1 MPKEI
6 PSLAKKNLV
15 NEITQRFESIS
26 SNKLLD
32 QNATTHTANNTTNTA
47 TIKTTTTKRS
57 IILFFFLDFSFIV
70 FSFH

>member
-47 TIKTTTTKRS
+47 TIKPTTTKRS